1 MSLTEVPLLFV
12 LLGLTAYAVLGGA
25 DFGAGVWQLL
35 SAGRRGRALRE
46 HAHRSMGPVWEANH
60 VWLIFVLVILWT
72 AYPVAFGSI
81 ASTLAVP
88 LFIAAVGIILRGT
101 AYALRSAAQSDRE
114 ATRIDLA
121 FAMSSILTPFA
132 LGTMVG
138 AIASG
143 RVPVGNAAGDLWK
156 SWLNPTAIFIGVLA
170 VAAGAYMAAV
180 FLAADARRIGR
191 EDLAQ
196 SYRRRA
202 LTAGSVTGALALIG
216 LLVMRADA
224 RDLFDGLITG
234 PGIAALAASA
244 GAGLATLALLS
255 RSAFEPARYVAA
267 AAVAAIVGGWA
278 VAQQPMLLPGL
289 TVHEAAAGRAT
300 LVAILVGVLA
310 GSLVLIPSLALLF
323 RLVLRGAF
331 DPRPKHHRA
340 GAGPRRALT
349 APGAA
354 WSRIVV
360 TAAAVGTGLAL
371 LGGGWR
377 EPLGIATL
385 LAAAAVG
392 SAGLVRLALRDQPE
406 VDDLD
411 GTPPVAREPCA

>member
-12 LLGLTAYAVLGGA
+12 LVGLTAYAVLGGA
-25 DFGAGVWQLL
+25 DFGAGLWQLL
-35 SAGRRGRALRE
+35 SAGRSGRTLRA

-60 VWLIFVLVILWT
+60 VWLIFVLVIFWT

-101 AYALRSAAQSDRE
+101 AYALRSAARSDRE

-143 RVPVGNAAGDLWK
+143 RVPVGNAAGALWA
-156 SWLNPTAIFIGVLA
+156 SWLNSTAIFIGVLA
-170 VAAGAYMAAV
+170 VAAGACMTAV

-196 SYRRRA
+196 AYRRRA
-202 LTAGSVTGALALIG
+202 LSAGSVTGALALIG
-216 LLVMRADA
+216 LAVVRADA
-224 RDLFDGLITG
+224 RELFDGLITG
-234 PGIAALAASA
+234 PGIAALVASA
-244 GAGLATLALLS
+244 GAELATLALLA
-255 RSAFEPARYVAA
+255 RSALEPARYVAV

-278 VAQQPMLLPGL
+278 LAQRPMLLPGL

-331 DPRPKHHRA
+331 DPRSRHSSAEARPCRA
-340 GAGPRRALT
+340 VA

-354 WSRIVV
+354 GSRIVV
-360 TAAAVGTGLAL
+360 TAAAVGTGLTL
-371 LGGGWR
+371 FGGGWR

-392 SAGLVRLALRDQPE
+392 SVGLVRQALRDEPE
-406 VDDLD
+406 VDDLND
-411 GTPPVAREPCA
+411 PHPVAREPCA

>member
-25 DFGAGVWQLL
+25 DFGAGLWQLL

-60 VWLIFVLVILWT
+60 VWLIFVLVIFWT

-101 AYALRSAAQSDRE
+101 AYALRSAARSDRE

-143 RVPVGNAAGDLWK
+143 RVPVGNAAGALWA

-196 SYRRRA
+196 AYRRRA

-216 LLVMRADA
+216 LAVVRADA
-224 RDLFDGLITG
+224 RALFDGLITG
-234 PGIAALAASA
+234 PGIAALVASA
-244 GAGLATLALLS
+244 GAGLATLALLA

-300 LVAILVGVLA
+300 LVAILAGVLA

-331 DPRPKHHRA
+331 DPRSRHSSA
-340 GAGPRRALT
+340 GARPRRALA

-354 WSRIVV
+354 SSRIVV

>member
-1 MSLTEVPLLFV
+1 VSLTEVPLLFV

-25 DFGAGVWQLL
+25 DFGAGLWQLV
-35 SAGRRGRALRE
+35 SAGRRGRELRE

-60 VWLIFVLVILWT
+60 VWLIFVLVIFWT

-101 AYALRSAAQSDRE
+101 AYALRSAARSDRE

-138 AIASG
+138 AIASR
-143 RVPVGNAAGDLWK
+143 RVPVGNAAGDLWA

-170 VAAGAYMAAV
+170 VAAGGYMAAV

-196 SYRRRA
+196 AYRRRA
-202 LTAGSVTGALALIG
+202 LTVGSVTGALALIG
-216 LLVMRADA
+216 LAVVRADA
-224 RDLFDGLITG
+224 RELFDGLVAG
-234 PGIAALAASA
+234 PGIAALLASA
-244 GAGLATLALLS
+244 GAGLATLALLV

-289 TVHEAAAGRAT
+289 TVNDAAAGRAT
-300 LVAILVGVLA
+300 LAAILVGVLA
-310 GSLVLIPSLALLF
+310 GSLVLIPSLVLLF

-331 DPRPKHHRA
+331 DPQSSHRNEEARPS
-340 GAGPRRALT
+340 RALV

-371 LGGGWR
+371 FGGGWR
-377 EPLGIATL
+377 VPFGIATL

-392 SAGLVRLALRDQPE
+392 SAGLVRLELREDSE
-406 VDDLD
+406 IDDLAD
-411 GTPPVAREPCA
+411 PAPVTQEPCA

>member
-35 SAGRRGRALRE
+35 SAGRRGHALRE

-60 VWLIFVLVILWT
+60 VWLIFVLVIFWT

-101 AYALRSAAQSDRE
+101 AYALRSAARSDRE

-143 RVPVGNAAGDLWK
+143 RVPVGNATGDLWR

-202 LTAGSVTGALALIG
+202 LTAGSVAGALALIG
-216 LLVMRADA
+216 LVVMRADA

-340 GAGPRRALT
+340 GAEPRRALT

-392 SAGLVRLALRDQPE
+392 SAGLVRLALRDEPE

>member
-1 MSLTEVPLLFV
+1 VSLTDVPLLFV

-25 DFGAGVWQLL
+25 DFGAGLWQLL

-60 VWLIFVLVILWT
+60 VWLIFVLVIFWT

-101 AYALRSAAQSDRE
+101 AYALRSAARSDRE
-114 ATRIDLA
+114 AIRIDLA

-138 AIASG
+138 AIASE
-143 RVPVGNAAGDLWK
+143 RVPVGNATGALWG
-156 SWLNPTAIFIGVLA
+156 SWLNPTALFIGALA

-196 SYRRRA
+196 AFRLRA
-202 LTAGSVTGALALIG
+202 LTAGSVTGALAVTGLI
-216 LLVMRADA
+216 VMRADA
-224 RDLFDGLITG
+224 PGLFAGLTTG

-244 GAGLATLALLS
+244 GAGLATLALLW
-255 RSAFEPARYVAA
+255 RSAFEPARFAAA
-267 AAVAAIVGGWA
+267 AAVGAIVAGWA
-278 VAQQPMLLPGL
+278 LAQQPMLLPDL
-289 TVHEAAAGRAT
+289 TVQEAAAGRAT

-310 GSLVLIPSLALLF
+310 GSLILVPSLALLF
-323 RLVLRGAF
+323 RMVLGGAF
-331 DPRPKHHRA
+331 DPRSRHDAEA
-340 GAGPRRALT
+340 GQPRHPLT
-349 APGAA
+349 APGAV
-354 WSRIVV
+354 SRRVL
-360 TAAAVGTGLAL
+360 AAAGAVGTGLAL
-371 LGGGWR
+371 FGGGWR
-377 EPLGIATL
+377 EPFGIAVL
-385 LAAAAVG
+385 LAVAAAG
-392 SAGLVRLALRDQPE
+392 SVGLVRLALRDESE
-406 VDDLD
+406 VDVLD
-411 GTPPVAREPCA
+411 DATPVAQER